1 MSALNA
7 GINGAGSVGK
17 TISDPKYGR
26 FWLLVTGLMFFFG
39 CHNFLQELIMSLPGF
54 KVMTIF
60 HDNWII
66 DTISSRNQRD
76 RYRYSSFPS

>member
-7 GINGAGSVGK
+7 GINGAGTVGQ

-26 FWLLVTGLMFFFG
+26 FWLLVTGLTFFFG

-60 HDNWII
+60 HDHRII
-66 DTISSRNQRD
+66 DTISSRIQRD
-76 RYRYSSFPS
+76 RYRYRS

>member
-7 GINGAGSVGK
+7 GINGAGSVSK
-17 TISDPKYGR
+17 TTSDHKYGR

-54 KVMTIF
+54 KVMTMF
-60 HDNWII
+60 HDNLIVA
-66 DTISSRNQRD
+66 TISSRIQLD
-76 RYRYSSFPS
+76 R